1 MNSLEKNGRFEDF
14 GWFGGCLEGLESVWS
29 LENKCLG
36 AGNDFIRNLRGI
48 LSPRSGGIGKY
59 LLTLECGLL
68 GKEKNRRGQKSLKGV
83 KSVFG
88 ISSRLVGAASHLDF
102 IKSYFSDPEIIFL
115 VITRDAFKNSCK

>member
-1 MNSLEKNGRFEDF
+1 MVGLRTLAG
-14 GWFGGCLEGLESVWS
+14 LEGAWRASRVSGAWRI
-29 LENKCLG
+29 KCLG

-88 ISSRLVGAASHLDF
+88 ISSRLVEAASHLDF
-102 IKSYFSDPEIIFL
+102 IKSHFSYPEIIFVL
-115 VITRDAFKNSCK
+115 VITRDAFKKSFK